1 MYALSRKIGMV
12 TFQWVVGNFLGGFII
27 ILVVIFQSE
36 IRRGLAR
43 MGRARLFGG
52 ASASRGSDFLEKA
65 ADVACRLGDARIGA
79 ILLFERETGLSE
91 IMEHGKTIDAVF
103 SYDLLAALLAPSSPV
118 HDGAVVIRGMRIA
131 VAGVILPL
139 PAESSLTRSMG
150 TRHRA
155 AWGITSETDAV
166 AVVISERTGKIT
178 VFYERKVQ
186 PVEDAMELLETL
198 AGRFGS

>member
-1 MYALSRKIGMV
+1 
-12 TFQWVVGNFLGGFII
+12 
-27 ILVVIFQSE
+27 
-36 IRRGLAR
+36 

-52 ASASRGSDFLEKA
+52 ASASRESDFLEKV
-65 ADVACRLGDARIGA
+65 ADVACRLADARIGA

-91 IMEHGKTIDAVF
+91 ITEHGKTIDAVF
-103 SYDLLAALLAPSSPV
+103 SFDLLAALLAPSSPV
-118 HDGAVVIRGMRIA
+118 HDGAVVIRGMRVA

-139 PAESSLTRSMG
+139 PAESSLTRNMG

-155 AWGITSETDAV
+155 AWGITSETDTV

-178 VFYERKVQ
+178 IFYERKIQ

-198 AGRFGS
+198 SGRFGN